1 MNIRYINIKQNKTKQ
16 NTALFQEMVVT
27 FALPITYVKGFLA
40 PRQRPGR
47 ERQGETLAAHCR
59 RESLGGD
66 FPEPLWRKR
75 VSVVD
80 GVKSNEPRSK
90 IRH

>member
-40 PRQRPGR
+40 PRQWGPAVNGKVKRLQLIADKKALVEISQNHSGGR
-47 ERQGETLAAHCR
+47 EC
-59 RESLGGD
+59 
-66 FPEPLWRKR
+66 PW
-75 VSVVD
+75 
-80 GVKSNEPRSK
+80 
-90 IRH
+90 